1 MTMKVNKIA
10 LATALGLGSIAAS
23 HAQSC
28 TTATATHIYI
38 TGSTAFRGAA
48 VAAIEAS
55 LKPGFAYAAYKESAS
70 FAPYANARQ
79 TAGYANYYGQLAA
92 DGTCVVIKTAW
103 SGSEAGY
110 QDMVKCTSQKESF
123 MDDTIGGFG
132 VTSID
137 STASNPN
144 ANDSHLVDIAMADN
158 SQPFAK
164 PASRTPV
171 INNICRAGV
180 IPFVWVKNSQSVA
193 DIANLPGWT
202 NLVNVTDAQL
212 RVTILNSGSKL
223 STFTGIPGQNNYVY
237 VAGRDNNSGT
247 RNNALLQLG
256 FPTTQVINQTII
268 GGANGAPTL
277 GALGNGGQSS
287 GGTLGNTMLYTGSG
301 SAADTINGGTGWIAI
316 AYMGKP
322 DAITRELPLYTAGP
336 ALNELTLDGVA
347 ESVTAIEQGQYS
359 YWGQEYCALANCDTL
374 TSEAGVL
381 WTSMCTAFPT
391 AITPGLEIP
400 MSAMQA
406 TKTPD
411 SADPVHN

>member
-1 MTMKVNKIA
+1 MKLNK
-10 LATALGLGSIAAS
+10 LAMGIALGLGSIGAAS
-23 HAQSC
+23 AAC

-55 LKPGFAYAAYKESAS
+55 LQPGFNYAAYKESTS
-70 FAPYANARQ
+70 FAPYPNQRQ
-79 TAGYANYYGQLAA
+79 TAGYANYYGQLVS
-92 DGTCVVIKTAW
+92 DGSCVVIKCAW

-110 QDMVKCTSQKESF
+110 QDMVKCTTQKESF
-123 MDDTIGGFG
+123 MDDTVGGFG
-132 VTSID
+132 VANID
-137 STASNPN
+137 STAANPN

-164 PASRTPV
+164 VASRTPA
-171 INNICRAGV
+171 INNICRAGI
-180 IPFVWVKNSQSVA
+180 IPFVWVKNAQA
-193 DIANLPGWT
+193 ATDISNNPDYNDLK
-202 NLVNVTDAQL
+202 NVTHPQL
-212 RVTILNSGSKL
+212 RAAILNSGSKL
-223 STFTGIPGQNNYVY
+223 SLFTGVAGENKYVY

-247 RNNALLQLG
+247 RNNALLDLG
-256 FPTTQVINQTII
+256 LPTTQVIGGQTII
-268 GGANGAPTL
+268 SGSSGAPVL

-287 GGTLGNTMLYTGSG
+287 GGTLGNTMLYTGS
-301 SAADTINGGTGWIAI
+301 AVATDTINGGTGWYAI

-336 ALNELTLDGVA
+336 ALIELTLNGVA
-347 ESVTAIEQGQYS
+347 ESPAAIEQGQYS

-381 WTSMCTAFPT
+381 YTSMCAAFPT
-391 AITPGLEIP
+391 AITAGLEIP

-411 SADPVHN
+411 SADPIHN